1 MNFLNLKKLKISLI
15 FCSLL
20 FGTEVDTSFSIKWQN
35 EPWGSGGLIPAGPPW
50 SMVGPYDFDND
61 GYGDFIVSSSYSGEF
76 CNGVYHYEAFDDDS
90 ISLNWVYTFWNLS
103 CSYDNYSSVAVGDL
117 DQDGLLEII
126 ALVDTNPDSSGQ
138 HALQIFEWSTDS
150 MSFLSTPTTT
160 WNMGLDDVWE
170 SAQIMVEELDGDPNP
185 EVIVSIMDGPWGGT
199 GSSRLMIFELSDNN
213 FENPSWNI
221 EFEDP
226 SWTNWSGYNIS
237 IGDLDQDGFKE
248 IFTVAYEFYH
258 IIIYEN
264 EAEDTYNY
272 QTDFYVSDQ
281 AYERGNQ
288 SIIIVDINNDGVN
301 EMFAVTSGVN
311 DLSGNLL
318 SPGYFYSV
326 QGTDDVSTL
335 SFSNFNLFGTYE
347 GGLRQ
352 IKLGDADLDGNP
364 NLYIAGHYN
373 EALYD
378 WEFVGGDPLLPE
390 NYMETIAFMDDT
402 TDNFTPNN
410 DQGKVRVAKLFSG
423 DIDNDGNGDIVF
435 SSGSFATDKPQLF
448 MIEYEEE
455 DLFVKNSE
463 NYITNEF
470 KLNQNFPNPFN
481 PKTTIKYSLNSPAQ
495 VNISIFNI
503 NGEDIFEVFS
513 GPQKIGNYNVEWSG
527 KDFNQKMVPSGIYLY
542 RLKVNNKSITK
553 KMILTK

>member
-1 MNFLNLKKLKISLI
+1 MKIYYSVFLIISVFNLS
-15 FCSLL
+15 CL
-20 FGTEVDTSFSIKWQN
+20 FAIEIDTSYSIKWQN

-50 SMVGPYDFDND
+50 NMVGPYDFDND
-61 GYGDFIVSSSYSGEF
+61 GYGDFIVSSSYSGEY
-76 CNGVYHYEAFDDDS
+76 CNGVYHYESFDNDS
-90 ISLNWVYTFWNLS
+90 ISLNWVYTFWELS
-103 CSYDNYSSVAVGDL
+103 CTYDNYSSVAVGDL
-117 DQDGLLEII
+117 DQDGLQEII
-126 ALVDTNPDSSGQ
+126 VLVDTDPDSTNQ
-138 HALQIFEWSTDS
+138 DALQIFEWSPDS

-160 WNMGLDDVWE
+160 WNMGLNDVWE
-170 SAQIMVEELDGDPNP
+170 SAQIVVEELDGDLNP
-185 EVIVSIMDGPWGGT
+185 EIVVSIMDGPWGET
-199 GSSRLMIFELSDNN
+199 GSSRIMIFELLNN
-213 FENPSWNI
+213 DVSNPSWNI
-221 EFEDP
+221 EYEDP
-226 SWTNWSGYNIS
+226 LWTNWSGYNVS

-264 EAEDTYNY
+264 EGEDTYNY

-288 SIIIVDINNDGVN
+288 SIIIEDINNDGIN

-423 DIDNDGNGDIVF
+423 DIDNDGNGDIIF

-470 KLNQNFPNPFN
+470 ELNQNFPNPFN

-513 GPQKIGNYNVEWSG
+513 GPQQIGNYNVEWSG